1 MQIRI
6 LVTGGCG
13 FIGANLVP
21 MLIEHGTA
29 VRVLDNFTKG
39 SPSNLQNIDA
49 EIVEGDIRDINTV
62 QRVLNGVDTV
72 IHLAAYGS
80 VIESIKDPFEN
91 FDINV
96 RGTLVVL
103 QACINSNVQKIVF
116 SSTGGALIG
125 NAIPPVNE
133 NSVPKP
139 ISPYGA
145 SKLCCE
151 AYCNAFANSYELQ
164 TVMLRFANVYGPYSA
179 HKLGASTAFIK
190 NIMSNTPI
198 KIYGDGT
205 ATRDYLYVQD
215 LCNGIYMAVE
225 QDLPPATTLHLAS
238 GIETSVLYLAH
249 KIIEVSGKKKH
260 DIQHLPFR
268 RGEVTRNF
276 ATYEKAK
283 KTLGFSPS
291 VSLDEGLSKTWEWF
305 QSIGDH
311 VFGIEN

>member
-1 MQIRI
+1 MQKKI

-21 MLIEHGTA
+21 KLIEHGSE
-29 VRVLDNFTKG
+29 VKVLDNFSKG
-39 SPSNLQNIDA
+39 RSSNLQNVDA
-49 EIVEGDIRDINTV
+49 EIVEGDIRGINTV
-62 QRVLNGVDTV
+62 QKALNGIDIV

-125 NAIPPVNE
+125 NATPPVNE

-164 TVMLRFANVYGPYSA
+164 TVMLRFANIYGPYSA

-190 NIMSNTPI
+190 NIISNTPI

-215 LCNGIYMAVE
+215 LCKGIHMAVE

-238 GIETSVLYLAH
+238 GIETSVIDLAH
-249 KIIEVSGKKKH
+249 LIIETSGKKEHK
-260 DIQHLPFR
+260 IQHLPAR

-276 ATYEKAK
+276 AAYDLAK
-283 KTLGFSPS
+283 EVLGFSPS
-291 VSLDEGLSKTWEWF
+291 VSLREGMTKTWDWF
-305 QSIGDH
+305 SH
-311 VFGIEN
+311 NFSKS

>member
-1 MQIRI
+1 MQKKI

-13 FIGANLVP
+13 FVGTNLVP
-21 MLIEHGTA
+21 KLIEQGA
-29 VRVLDNFTKG
+29 DVKVLDNFTKG
-39 SPSNLQNIDA
+39 SPSNLKNIDA
-49 EIVEGDIRDINTV
+49 EIIEGDIRDINTV
-62 QRVLNGVDTV
+62 QRALNGVDTV

-133 NSVPKP
+133 NSIPKP

-151 AYCNAFANSYELQ
+151 AYCNAFANSYELH

-179 HKLGASTAFIK
+179 DKLGASTAFIK
-190 NIMSNTPI
+190 NIMSDTPI

-215 LCNGIYMAVE
+215 LCKGIHMLVE
-225 QDLPPATTLHLAS
+225 QDLPPATTLHIAS
-238 GIETSVLYLAH
+238 GIETSVIDLANL
-249 KIIEVSGKKKH
+249 IIETSGKKEH
-260 DIQHLPFR
+260 EIQHLPLR

-276 ATYEKAK
+276 ASYDLAK
-283 KTLGFSPS
+283 EVLGFSPS
-291 VSLDEGLSKTWEWF
+291 VSLREGITKTWDWF
-305 QSIGDH
+305 SRNFPKI
-311 VFGIEN
+311 

>member
-1 MQIRI
+1 MQKKI

-21 MLIEHGTA
+21 KLIEHGA
-29 VRVLDNFTKG
+29 EVRVLDNFTKG

-62 QRVLNGVDTV
+62 QKTLNGIDIV

-125 NAIPPVNE
+125 NAEPPVDE
-133 NSVPKP
+133 NSLPKP

-205 ATRDYLYVQD
+205 ATRDYLYVED
-215 LCNGIYMAVE
+215 LCKGIHMAVE
-225 QDLPPATTLHLAS
+225 QDLPPATTLHIAS
-238 GIETSVLYLAH
+238 GIETSVLDLAH
-249 KIIEVSGKKKH
+249 KIIEVSGKKKQ
-260 DIQHLPFR
+260 DIQHLPSR

-276 ATYEKAK
+276 ATYEKAQ

-311 VFGIEN
+311 VFGIEV